1 MKVAILTFHNAINY
15 GAILQC
21 FALQEFITKKFDCK
35 VDVLN
40 YTPKKFRIF
49 YDPTKPL
56 KAPGIKNKTK
66 AIIKYFIRHKEIKF
80 QGKKYKALKSYIANN
95 INETSKVTKLS
106 NSLDYDCF
114 IVGSDQ
120 VWNLKMTG
128 NDESY
133 FLNFTDRK
141 KISYAASFKIDNI
154 DEFAFKKMQENLIKF
169 SSVSVREKSS
179 FEYLKKHN
187 IVSQI
192 VLDPTLLLDK
202 SSWITKIKGEL
213 KLDFK
218 YALLYFVN
226 PPKKL
231 IDSAFGYCKKNGIKL
246 VSLNTL
252 RNVKMDYVDYSYASI
267 DDFLS
272 LILNAECIFTTS
284 FHGLAFSINF
294 NKEFYFEVPLNS
306 DNNNARLLDITNSLG
321 LQSRNIYCEEQKTIN
336 WEEVNEKLNYLRD
349 VSAKFLEV
357 NLK

>member
-21 FALQEFITKKFDCK
+21 FALQEFISRKFDCE

-40 YTPKKFRIF
+40 YTPKKFHIF
-49 YDPTKPL
+49 YDPTKPF
-56 KAPGIKNKTK
+56 KAPGLKNKTK
-66 AIIKYFIRHKEIKF
+66 AIIKYFIRHKEIKY
-80 QGKKYKALKSYIANN
+80 QGIKYKALTSYIENN
-95 INETSKVTKLS
+95 INTTMKITNLS

-154 DEFAFKKMQENLIKF
+154 DDFAYKVMQDNLIKF
-169 SSVSVREKSS
+169 NSISVREKSS
-179 FEYLKKHN
+179 FDYLKEHN
-187 IVSQI
+187 IISQI

-202 SSWITKIKGEL
+202 SMWKTIIQREL
-213 KLDFK
+213 KLNFK
-218 YALLYFVN
+218 YALIYYVN

-231 IDSAFGYCKKNGIKL
+231 IDEAFEYCSKNGIKL
-246 VSLNTL
+246 VSLNTI
-252 RNVKMDYVDYSYASI
+252 RTEKRDYVDYSYASI
-267 DDFLS
+267 DEFLS
-272 LILNAECIFTTS
+272 LVLNAECVFTTS

-294 NKEFYFEVPLNS
+294 NREFYFEVPLNS
-306 DNNNARLLDITNSLG
+306 DNNNARLLDITNSLN
-321 LQSRNIYCEEQKTIN
+321 LQSRNIYVKEQKAIN
-336 WEEVNEKLNYLRD
+336 WEEVNEKLNSLRD
-349 VSAKFLEV
+349 FSTKFLED